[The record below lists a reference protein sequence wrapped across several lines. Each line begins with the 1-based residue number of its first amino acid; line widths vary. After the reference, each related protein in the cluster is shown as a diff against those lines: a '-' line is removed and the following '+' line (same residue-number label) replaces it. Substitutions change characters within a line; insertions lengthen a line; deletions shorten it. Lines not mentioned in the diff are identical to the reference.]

1 MLVPGFHWNTDD
13 HSTQE
18 EALGD
23 AHDMLSTEGA
33 HLILTLPA
41 ILAHHVAAR
50 RQHMP
55 TPPWIS
61 PCKSCKSL
69 CGPST
74 TLPEALEHWGLEKG
88 IQLTLKRWVWEVL
101 QWARRHV
108 AALFGCGGPGFDATH
123 LRGSLSSQHKPW
135 IYDWPTT
142 SIDHAV
148 PCSNIFF
155 PQEEQV
161 GLPATGGYHYF
172 CMAMLSGKKWKNI

>member
-50 RQHMP
+50 CQHNTTMG
-55 TPPWIS
+55 PWIS

-74 TLPEALEHWGLEKG
+74 ALPEALEHWGLGKG
-88 IQLTLKRWVWEVL
+88 IQLTLKRWVSRPFSLAVVDPDL
-101 QWARRHV
+101 MRPTSVV
-108 AALFGCGGPGFDATH
+108 ALAPNINHESTIGPP
-123 LRGSLSSQHKPW
+123 RLSTAQFLVQ
-135 IYDWPTT
+135 T
-142 SIDHAV
+142 
-148 PCSNIFF
+148 CSNIFF

-172 CMAMLSGKKWKNI
+172 CMAMLSGKK